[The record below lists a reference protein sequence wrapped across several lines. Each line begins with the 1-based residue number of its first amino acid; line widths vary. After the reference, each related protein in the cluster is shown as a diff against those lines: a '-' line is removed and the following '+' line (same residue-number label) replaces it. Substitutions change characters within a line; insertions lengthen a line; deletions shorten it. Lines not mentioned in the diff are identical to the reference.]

1 VPLVA
6 RILLS
11 PIWSLQDFECSERQR
26 AIARLAEFA
35 DIDHYTGELT
45 ADQGHDVI
53 GVIASSLLIHPEF
66 YDTATDLRI
75 IARYG
80 VGFESVNLEKATES
94 GVLVT
99 TAAEHID
106 TVAEYAVAQWLATS
120 KRVYTLNRNAHA
132 GESAL
137 MGTREIR
144 GSTLGIYGFGRI
156 GQAVA
161 RLALPLLGTEG
172 RLLVHDIRDDIEE
185 LAASL
190 GAEAVSDPIDL
201 FAQSDCITLHV
212 AGGETIIRDEH
223 LKAMQPHA
231 SLVNAARGV
240 AVDDDAVQRALAQ
253 GCLYYYVV
261 DDPVNGTREVHK
273 DHPRVICTNHNAGL
287 TTASANR
294 LDETTVGQVID
305 TLEERI
311 PANLLNP
318 QVLEHPKAN
327 GQS

>member
-1 VPLVA
+1 MPLVA

-190 GAEAVSDPIDL
+190 GAEAVVKPAL
-201 FAQSDCITLHV
+201 WFVQITR
-212 AGGETIIRDEH
+212 GW
-223 LKAMQPHA
+223 
-231 SLVNAARGV
+231 SLW
-240 AVDDDAVQRALAQ
+240 
-253 GCLYYYVV
+253 
-261 DDPVNGTREVHK
+261 TS
-273 DHPRVICTNHNAGL
+273 RV
-287 TTASANR
+287 
-294 LDETTVGQVID
+294 
-305 TLEERI
+305 
-311 PANLLNP
+311 P
-318 QVLEHPKAN
+318 
-327 GQS
+327 

>member
-1 VPLVA
+1 MA
-6 RILLS
+6 RILLG
-11 PIWSLQDFECSERQR
+11 PIWTLEDFACEQRRQ
-26 AIARLAEFA
+26 AIGRLAEFA
-35 DIDHYTGELT
+35 DVDHYTGELT
-45 ADQGHDVI
+45 AENGRDVI
-53 GVIASSLLIHPEF
+53 AVIASSLLIHAEF

-80 VGFESVNLEKATES
+80 VGFESVNVDKATES

-99 TAAEHID
+99 TAAEHIE

-132 GESAL
+132 GEFAL

-161 RLALPLLGTEG
+161 RMALPLLGSEG
-172 RLLVHDIRDDIEE
+172 RLLVYDVRDDIGEV
-185 LAASL
+185 AAEFD
-190 GAEAVSDPIDL
+190 AEAVRDPIDL
-201 FAQSDCITLHV
+201 FARSDCITMHL
-212 AGGETIIRDEH
+212 AGGETVIHDEH
-223 LKAMQPHA
+223 LEAMQPHA

-253 GCLYYYVV
+253 GCMYYYVV

-294 LDETTVGQVID
+294 LDDTTVGQVID
-305 TLEERI
+305 TLLGRV

-318 QVLEHPKAN
+318 LVLEHPKAKKLK
-327 GQS
+327 SA

>member
-1 VPLVA
+1 MA
-6 RILLS
+6 RILLWPGRTAIGLS
-11 PIWSLQDFECSERQR
+11 THLRVRILKAPWPLAKRQQ
-26 AIARLAEFA
+26 AIGRLAEFA

-66 YDTATDLRI
+66 YDAATDLRI

-80 VGFESVNLEKATES
+80 VGFESVNLDKASES

-120 KRVYTLNRNAHA
+120 KRVYTDEWRNAHA
-132 GESAL
+132 GEFAL

-172 RLLVHDIRDDIEE
+172 RLLVHDVRDDIED
-185 LAASL
+185 LAVRF
-190 GAEAVSDPIDL
+190 GAEAVGDPIDL
-201 FAQSDCITLHV
+201 FARSDCITLHL
-212 AGGETIIRDEH
+212 AGGETVIHDEH
-223 LKAMQPHA
+223 LQAMQPHA
-231 SLVNAARGV
+231 SLVNAASGGV
-240 AVDDDAVQRALAQ
+240 AVNSMTLCSERWHK
-253 GCLYYYVV
+253 VV
-261 DDPVNGTREVHK
+261 S
-273 DHPRVICTNHNAGL
+273 
-287 TTASANR
+287 TTTSS
-294 LDETTVGQVID
+294 T
-305 TLEERI
+305 I
-311 PANLLNP
+311 P
-318 QVLEHPKAN
+318 
-327 GQS
+327 